1 MSTAV
6 RFAERMSRLGT
17 EGAFEVLA
25 RARKLEAQGKRIVHL
40 EIGEPDFAT
49 PDNIVEAAIG
59 AMQNGYTH
67 YTPASGIFEAREA
80 VAGFVTRTLNPDVEA
95 NEVVLVPGAKNVL
108 LFTLLACIEPGDEI
122 ILPDPGYPAYASQV
136 SFIGA
141 VPKVVTLREETGFR
155 MDLDE
160 LASLVTPKTRML
172 IINTPQNPTGGVL
185 TEEDVRFVCELAHKH
200 DLLVVSDEIYSQLV
214 YGFHHVS
221 PLSQP
226 GMRERTVLMDGLSK
240 SYAMT
245 GWRLGYAVA
254 PKALAAKLDQL
265 MINSS
270 SCAAGFTQMAAIE
283 ALSAPESAHAVSR
296 MVKVFE
302 HRRDLIVDGINAIP
316 GMRCTRPQGAF
327 YAFPNIQ
334 GTGFGERDLA
344 DRLLTEAGVAVLPGT
359 AFGDA
364 GKGYIRIAYTQSEDE
379 LSRGLE
385 RIAEVVSKQ
394 PPQQPPLPAQRP
406 SRRPPS
412 AARPLSRPRPAWRP
426 RPLPSGPRWPRR

>member
-1 MSTAV
+1 MTI

-17 EGAFEVLA
+17 EGAFVVLA
-25 RARKLEAQGKRIVHL
+25 KARRLEADGKKIVHL

-49 PDNIVEAAIG
+49 PDNIVEAGISAL
-59 AMQNGYTH
+59 QNGYTH
-67 YTPASGIFEAREA
+67 YTPASGIMEARQA
-80 VAGFVTRTLNPDVEA
+80 VAGFVSRTLKTDVDA
-95 NEVVLVPGAKNVL
+95 TDVVLVPGSKNVL
-108 LFTLLACIEPGDEI
+108 LFTLLACIEPGDEV
-122 ILPDPGYPAYASQV
+122 ILPDPAYPAYASQV
-136 SFIGA
+136 NFIGA
-141 VPKVVTLREETGFR
+141 VPKLVTLREETGFR
-155 MDLDE
+155 MDLDQ
-160 LASLVTPKTRML
+160 LADLVTPKTRML
-172 IINTPQNPTGGVL
+172 IINTPQNPTGGIL
-185 TEEDVRFVCELAHKH
+185 TEEDVKFVCELAHKH

-270 SCAAGFTQMAAIE
+270 SCAAAFTQMAAIE
-283 ALSAPESAHAVSR
+283 ALGAPESEHAVHR

-302 HRRDLIVDGINAIP
+302 RRRDLVVDALNAIP
-316 GMRCTRPQGAF
+316 GVRCAKPQGSF

-334 GTGFGERDLA
+334 GTGFDERELA

-359 AFGDA
+359 AFGEA
-364 GKGYIRIAYTQSEDE
+364 GKGYIRLAYTQSEDE
-379 LSRGLE
+379 LRSGLKLIADFITAKRGPE
-385 RIAEVVSKQ
+385 IV
-394 PPQQPPLPAQRP
+394 
-406 SRRPPS
+406 
-412 AARPLSRPRPAWRP
+412 
-426 RPLPSGPRWPRR
+426 

>member
-1 MSTAV
+1 MSAI

-17 EGAFEVLA
+17 EGAFVVLA
-25 RARKLEAQGKRIVHL
+25 KARRLEAEGKNIVHL

-49 PDNIVEAAIG
+49 PDNIVEAGIS

-80 VAGFVTRTLNPDVEA
+80 VASFVSRTLKTQVDPS
-95 NEVVLVPGAKNVL
+95 EVVLVPGSKNVL
-108 LFTLLACIEPGDEI
+108 LFTLLACIEPGDEV
-122 ILPDPGYPAYASQV
+122 ILPDPGYPAYESQV
-136 SFIGA
+136 SFIGG
-141 VPKVVTLREETGFR
+141 VPKAVTLREESDFR
-155 MDLDE
+155 IDLDE

-185 TEEDVRFVCELAHKH
+185 TAEDVDFVCDLAEKH

-214 YGFHHVS
+214 YGFDHVS
-221 PLSQP
+221 PLSRP
-226 GMRERTVLMDGLSK
+226 EMRERTVLMDGLSK

-302 HRRDLIVDGINAIP
+302 HRRNLVVDGLNAIP
-316 GMRCTRPQGAF
+316 GVRCNRPQGSF

-334 GTGFGERDLA
+334 ETGFDERELS
-344 DRLLTEAGVAVLPGT
+344 DRLLSEAGVAVLPGT
-359 AFGDA
+359 AFGEA
-364 GKGYIRIAYTQSEDE
+364 GKGFIRLAYTQSEDE
-379 LSRGLE
+379 LKRGLD
-385 RIAEVVSKQ
+385 RIGDFIRSN
-394 PPQQPPLPAQRP
+394 
-406 SRRPPS
+406 
-412 AARPLSRPRPAWRP
+412 PR
-426 RPLPSGPRWPRR
+426 SM

>member
-1 MSTAV
+1 VTAI

-17 EGAFEVLA
+17 EGAFVVLA
-25 RARKLEAQGKRIVHL
+25 KARRLEAEGKNIVHL

-49 PDNIVEAAIG
+49 PDNIVEAGIS

-80 VAGFVTRTLNPDVEA
+80 VAGFVSRTLNTQVDPS
-95 NEVVLVPGAKNVL
+95 EVVLVPGSKNVL
-108 LFTLLACIEPGDEI
+108 LFTLLACIEPGDEV
-122 ILPDPGYPAYASQV
+122 ILPDPGYPAYESQV

-141 VPKVVTLREETGFR
+141 VPKAVTLREESDFR

-185 TEEDVRFVCELAHKH
+185 TAEDVDFVCDLAEKH

-221 PLSQP
+221 PLSRP

-302 HRRDLIVDGINAIP
+302 HRRNLVVDGLNAIP
-316 GMRCTRPQGAF
+316 GVRCNRPQGSF
-327 YAFPNIQ
+327 YAFPNIE
-334 GTGFGERDLA
+334 GTGFDERELS
-344 DRLLTEAGVAVLPGT
+344 DRLLSEAGVAVLPGT
-359 AFGDA
+359 AFGEA
-364 GKGYIRIAYTQSEDE
+364 GKGFIRLAYTQSEDE
-379 LSRGLE
+379 LKRGLD
-385 RIAEVVSKQ
+385 RIGDFIRAN
-394 PPQQPPLPAQRP
+394 RP
-406 SRRPPS
+406 
-412 AARPLSRPRPAWRP
+412 
-426 RPLPSGPRWPRR
+426 

>member
-1 MSTAV
+1 VSAI

-25 RARKLEAQGKRIVHL
+25 KARRLEAQGKKIVHL

-49 PDNIVEAAIG
+49 PDNIVEAGIS
-59 AMQNGYTH
+59 AMQHGYTH

-80 VAGFVTRTLNPDVEA
+80 VAGFVSRTLKTEVDPT
-95 NEVVLVPGAKNVL
+95 EVVLVPGSKNVL
-108 LFTLLACIEPGDEI
+108 LFTLLACIEPGDEV

-136 SFIGA
+136 NFIGG
-141 VPKVVTLREETGFR
+141 VVKTVTLREESGFR

-172 IINTPQNPTGGVL
+172 IVNTPQNPTGGVL
-185 TEEDVRFVCELAHKH
+185 TAEDVKFVCDLAHEH

-214 YGFHHVS
+214 YGFHHES
-221 PLSQP
+221 PMSHP

-254 PKALAAKLDQL
+254 PKALAVKLDQL

-283 ALSAPESAHAVSR
+283 ALSAPESEHAVAR

-302 HRRDLIVDGINAIP
+302 HRRNLVVDGLNAIP
-316 GMRCTRPQGAF
+316 GVRCARPQGSF
-327 YAFPNIQ
+327 YVFPNIE
-334 GTGFGERDLA
+334 GTRFDEHELA
-344 DRLLTEAGVAVLPGT
+344 DRLLAEAGVAVLPGT
-359 AFGDA
+359 AFGHA
-364 GKGYIRIAYTQSEDE
+364 GKGFIRLAYTQSEDE
-379 LSRGLE
+379 LKLGLN
-385 RIAEVVSKQ
+385 RIAEFI
-394 PPQQPPLPAQRP
+394 RDN
-406 SRRPPS
+406 
-412 AARPLSRPRPAWRP
+412 PR
-426 RPLPSGPRWPRR
+426 

>member
-1 MSTAV
+1 
-6 RFAERMSRLGT
+6 MSRLGT

-25 RARKLEAQGKRIVHL
+25 KARRLEAQGKKIVHL

-49 PDNIVEAAIG
+49 PDNIVEAGIS

-80 VAGFVTRTLNPDVEA
+80 VAGFVSRTLKTEVDPL
-95 NEVVLVPGAKNVL
+95 EVVLVPGSKNVL
-108 LFTLLACIEPGDEI
+108 LFTLLACIEPGDEV

-136 SFIGA
+136 NFIGA
-141 VPKVVTLREETGFR
+141 VAKPVTLREESGFR

-185 TEEDVRFVCELAHKH
+185 TEEDVKFVCDLAHKH

-214 YGFHHVS
+214 YGFQHVS
-221 PLSQP
+221 PLSYP
-226 GMRERTVLMDGLSK
+226 DMRERTVLMDGLSK

-283 ALSAPESAHAVSR
+283 ALSAPESEHAVAR

-302 HRRDLIVDGINAIP
+302 RRRNLVVDGLNEIP
-316 GMRCTRPQGAF
+316 GVRCARPQGSF
-327 YAFPNIQ
+327 YVFPNIE
-334 GTGFGERDLA
+334 GTGFEEHELA
-344 DRLLTEAGVAVLPGT
+344 DRLMTEAGVAVLPGT
-359 AFGDA
+359 SFGHA
-364 GKGYIRIAYTQSEDE
+364 GKGFIRLAYTQSEDE
-379 LSRGLE
+379 LKLGLE
-385 RIAEVVSKQ
+385 RIGEFIAAN
-394 PPQQPPLPAQRP
+394 PQ
-406 SRRPPS
+406 
-412 AARPLSRPRPAWRP
+412 
-426 RPLPSGPRWPRR
+426 G

>member
-1 MSTAV
+1 MTIK
-6 RFAERMSRLGT
+6 FAERMSRLGT
-17 EGAFEVLA
+17 ESAFEVLA
-25 RARKLEAQGKRIVHL
+25 KARRLEADGKHIVHL

-49 PDNIVEAAIG
+49 PDNIVEAGIS

-67 YTPASGIFEAREA
+67 YTPAAGILEARQA
-80 VAGFVTRTLNPDVEA
+80 VAGFVTRMLKTEVDA
-95 NEVVLVPGAKNVL
+95 SEVVLVPGSKNVL
-108 LFTLLACIEPGDEI
+108 MFTLLSCIEPGDEV

-136 SFIGA
+136 NFVGA

-160 LASLVTPKTRML
+160 LASLITPKTRML

-185 TEEDVRFVCELAHKH
+185 TEEDVRFVCNLAHEH
-200 DLLVVSDEIYSQLV
+200 DLMIVSDEIYSQLV

-221 PLSQP
+221 PLSHP

-254 PKALAAKLDQL
+254 PKPLAAKLEQL
-265 MINSS
+265 MINTS
-270 SCAAGFTQMAAIE
+270 SCAAAFTQMAAIE
-283 ALSAPESAHAVSR
+283 ALATPESEHAVNR

-302 HRRDLIVDGINAIP
+302 HRRDLVVDGLNQIE
-316 GMRCTRPQGAF
+316 GVRCARPQGAF
-327 YAFPNIQ
+327 YAFPNIE
-334 GTGFGERDLA
+334 GTGFGERELA
-344 DRLLTEAGVAVLPGT
+344 DRLLNEAGVAVLPGT

-379 LSRGLE
+379 LKRGLD
-385 RIAEVVSKQ
+385 RIKEFVTANK
-394 PPQQPPLPAQRP
+394 
-406 SRRPPS
+406 
-412 AARPLSRPRPAWRP
+412 
-426 RPLPSGPRWPRR
+426 

>member
-1 MSTAV
+1 VTIK
-6 RFAERMSRLGT
+6 FAERMSRLGT

-25 RARKLEAQGKRIVHL
+25 KARRLEADGKHIVHL

-49 PDNIVEAAIG
+49 PDNIVEAGISAI
-59 AMQNGYTH
+59 QEGYTH
-67 YTPASGIFEAREA
+67 YTPASGIMDARKA
-80 VAGFVTRTLNPDVEA
+80 VADFVSRMLRCEVDA
-95 NEVVLVPGAKNVL
+95 SEVVLVPGSKNVL
-108 LFTLLACIEPGDEI
+108 LFTLLACIEPGDEV
-122 ILPDPGYPAYASQV
+122 ILPDPGYPAYASQA

-141 VPKVVTLREETGFR
+141 VPKVVTLREESGFR

-160 LASLVTPKTRML
+160 LESLVTPKTRLL

-185 TEEDVRFVCELAHKH
+185 TEEDVKFVCELAHKH

-214 YGFHHVS
+214 YGFTHVS

-254 PKALAAKLDQL
+254 PKALAAKFDQL

-270 SCAAGFTQMAAIE
+270 SCAAGFTQMAAVE
-283 ALSAPESAHAVSR
+283 ALSSPESEHAVHR

-302 HRRDLIVDGINAIP
+302 RRRDLVVDGLNAIP
-316 GMRCTRPQGAF
+316 GMRCARPQGAF
-327 YAFPNIQ
+327 YAFPNID
-334 GTGFGERDLA
+334 GTGFDERELS
-344 DRLLTEAGVAVLPGT
+344 DRLLTEAGVALLPGT

-364 GKGYIRIAYTQSEDE
+364 GKGYVRLAYTQSEDE
-379 LSRGLE
+379 LQRGLD
-385 RIAEVVSKQ
+385 RIGEFI
-394 PPQQPPLPAQRP
+394 
-406 SRRPPS
+406 S
-412 AARPLSRPRPAWRP
+412 ANPR
-426 RPLPSGPRWPRR
+426 

>member
-1 MSTAV
+1 
-6 RFAERMSRLGT
+6 MSRLGT

-25 RARKLEAQGKRIVHL
+25 KARRLEAQGKKIVHL

-49 PDNIVEAAIG
+49 RDNIVEAGIS

-80 VAGFVTRTLNPDVEA
+80 VAGFVSRTLKTEVDPT
-95 NEVVLVPGAKNVL
+95 EVVLVPGSKNVL
-108 LFTLLACIEPGDEI
+108 LFTLLACIEPGDEV
-122 ILPDPGYPAYASQV
+122 ILPDPGYPAYHSQV
-136 SFIGA
+136 NFIGA
-141 VPKVVTLREETGFR
+141 IPRMVTLREESGFR

-160 LASLVTPKTRML
+160 LRSLITPKTRMI
-172 IINTPQNPTGGVL
+172 IINTAQNPPGGVL
-185 TEEDVRFVCELAHKH
+185 TEGDVSVVGELVQEH
-200 DLLVVSDEIYSQLV
+200 DLLLVSDEIYSQLV

-254 PKALAAKLDQL
+254 PRALAAKLDQL

-283 ALSAPESAHAVSR
+283 ALSAPESEHAVAR

-302 HRRDLIVDGINAIP
+302 HRRNLFVEGLNDIP
-316 GMRCTRPQGAF
+316 GMRCARPQGSF
-327 YAFPNIQ
+327 YVFPNIE
-334 GTGFGERDLA
+334 GTGFDEHELA
-344 DRLLTEAGVAVLPGT
+344 DRLLAEAGVAVLPGT
-359 AFGDA
+359 AFGHA
-364 GKGYIRIAYTQSEDE
+364 GKGFIRLAYTQSEDE
-379 LSRGLE
+379 LKLGLD
-385 RIAEVVSKQ
+385 RIGEFIAAN
-394 PPQQPPLPAQRP
+394 PQR
-406 SRRPPS
+406 
-412 AARPLSRPRPAWRP
+412 
-426 RPLPSGPRWPRR
+426 

>member
-1 MSTAV
+1 MK
-6 RFAERMSRLGT
+6 FAERMSHLGT
-17 EGAFEVLA
+17 ESAFEVLA
-25 RARKLEAQGKRIVHL
+25 KARRLEAEGKRIVHL

-49 PDNIVEAAIG
+49 PDNIVEAGIS
-59 AMQNGYTH
+59 AMQSGYTH
-67 YTPASGIFEAREA
+67 YTPAAGIFEARQA
-80 VAGFVTRTLNPDVEA
+80 VAGFVTRMLKTEVDPA
-95 NEVVLVPGAKNVL
+95 EVVLVPGSKNVL
-108 LFTLLACIEPGDEI
+108 LFTLLACIEPGDEV

-136 SFIGA
+136 NFLGA

-155 MDLDE
+155 MDLEE

-185 TEEDVRFVCELAHKH
+185 TEEDVRFVCDLAQEH
-200 DLLVVSDEIYSQLV
+200 DLIVVSDEIYSQLV

-226 GMRERTVLMDGLSK
+226 GMRERTVLMDGVSK

-270 SCAAGFTQMAAIE
+270 SCAAAFTQIAAIE
-283 ALSAPESAHAVSR
+283 ALSAPESAHAVNR

-302 HRRDLIVDGINAIP
+302 HRRDLIVDGLNEIP
-316 GMRCTRPQGAF
+316 GIRCTRPQGAF
-327 YAFPNIQ
+327 YAFPNIE
-334 GTGFGERDLA
+334 GTGFGERELA
-344 DRLLTEAGVAVLPGT
+344 DRLLSEAGVAVLPGT
-359 AFGDA
+359 AFGEA

-379 LSRGLE
+379 LLRGLQ
-385 RIAEVVSKQ
+385 RIKEFVATNRS
-394 PPQQPPLPAQRP
+394 
-406 SRRPPS
+406 
-412 AARPLSRPRPAWRP
+412 
-426 RPLPSGPRWPRR
+426 

>member
-1 MSTAV
+1 MSAI

-25 RARKLEAQGKRIVHL
+25 KARRLEAQGKKIVHL

-49 PDNIVEAAIG
+49 PDNIVEAGIS

-80 VAGFVTRTLNPDVEA
+80 VAGFVSRTLKTEVDPT
-95 NEVVLVPGAKNVL
+95 EVVLVPGSKNVL
-108 LFTLLACIEPGDEI
+108 LFTLLACVEPGDEV
-122 ILPDPGYPAYASQV
+122 ILPDPGYPAYESLV
-136 SFIGA
+136 NFIGA
-141 VPKVVTLREETGFR
+141 VAKPVTLREESDFR

-172 IINTPQNPTGGVL
+172 IVNTPQNPTGGVL
-185 TEEDVRFVCELAHKH
+185 TEEDVEFVCELAHKH

-214 YGFHHVS
+214 YGFQHVS
-221 PLSQP
+221 PLSHP

-283 ALSAPESAHAVSR
+283 ALSAPESEHAVAR

-302 HRRDLIVDGINAIP
+302 HRRNLVVDGLNQIP
-316 GMRCTRPQGAF
+316 GMRCARPQGSF
-327 YAFPNIQ
+327 YVFPNIE
-334 GTGFGERDLA
+334 GTGFDEHDLS
-344 DRLLTEAGVAVLPGT
+344 DRLLAEAGVAVLPGT

-364 GKGYIRIAYTQSEDE
+364 GKGFIRLAYTQSEDE
-379 LSRGLE
+379 LKLGLG
-385 RIAEVVSKQ
+385 RIREFIAAN
-394 PPQQPPLPAQRP
+394 PQR
-406 SRRPPS
+406 
-412 AARPLSRPRPAWRP
+412 
-426 RPLPSGPRWPRR
+426 